1 MREEKGW
8 WMPRTSHMLKKRNN
22 NNRRRPREDDETEI
36 VFWSVQHTWTPQ
48 QRVVA
53 LWGFTSE
60 LFTYNSIHLCSWS
73 TCGNWRRLALW
84 LWHRV
89 SIPDTSVW
97 TVIATGLF
105 STNRRCRIEDIQ
117 TINVKE
123 KLFYRGKLPDIQSAV
138 FYHRLTFNTTNV
150 LLCEACFGHIRA
162 QCELDTQNHCHL
174 LILLDRTFYETELTP
189 NHCGW

>member
-1 MREEKGW
+1 MLLVDLWQLETFSVMTLAQGLN
-8 WMPRTSHMLKKRNN
+8 PRH
-22 NNRRRPREDDETEI
+22 
-36 VFWSVQHTWTPQ
+36 V
-48 QRVVA
+48 
-53 LWGFTSE
+53 
-60 LFTYNSIHLCSWS
+60 C
-73 TCGNWRRLALW
+73 
-84 LWHRV
+84 
-89 SIPDTSVW
+89 VW

-189 NHCGW
+189 NHCG